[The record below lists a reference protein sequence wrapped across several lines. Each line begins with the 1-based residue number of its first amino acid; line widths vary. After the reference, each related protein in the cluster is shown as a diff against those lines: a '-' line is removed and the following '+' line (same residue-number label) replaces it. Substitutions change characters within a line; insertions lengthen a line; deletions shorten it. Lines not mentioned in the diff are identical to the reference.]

1 MEYQEEIP
9 DEDLLQAVEVEALE
23 HEQSD
28 EELLQAVEALEE
40 EGQTGGG

>member
-1 MEYQEEIP
+1 MEYQEETP
-9 DEDLLQAVEVEALE
+9 DEDLLQAVEALE
-23 HEQSD
+23 HELSD

>member
-9 DEDLLQAVEVEALE
+9 DEDLLQAVEALE
-23 HEQSD
+23 HELSD

-40 EGQTGGG
+40 EGQTGVG

>member
-9 DEDLLQAVEVEALE
+9 DEDLLQSVEALE
-23 HEQSD
+23 HELSD